1 MNTIEAWSKVSLS
14 IKNDSRISDA
24 SRRAY
29 IKTLVPLK
37 EENNILYLMAPS
49 LTNKKT
55 VEVKYYDIIREHI
68 QLVTGKDYIIKI
80 INNDKTQIEPPKLR
94 IVSKNSVI
102 SSYRFDNFIVGSSNQ
117 LAHAASYAVAKSP
130 GKDYNPL
137 FLYGGVGLGKT
148 HLMNAIAN
156 YILEKNPESKIAY
169 ITCENFVNELV
180 KALKENENEKFREK
194 YRKLDVLLIDDIQFI
209 TGKAG
214 TQEEFFHTFNSL
226 YNENKQIIIASDRP
240 PDEIKNLTIRLSS
253 RFTSGLMADINPP
266 DIETRIAI
274 LKQKSEEQ
282 NFHID
287 DDVIYYIAE
296 NVTSNVRELV
306 GALTKVKAYKLLI
319 NNPIDLTTAKEALS
333 YIKKDSEPADI
344 SIKKIQ
350 DCVCGVCGISI
361 DELTGKKRT
370 KPLSTYRQIAEYL
383 CRKYVKHITLVEI
396 AKQFGGQNHTSVK
409 TAVEKIHKI
418 LEENSNKEISELVS
432 TIEAKLNIQN
442 G

>member
-306 GALTKVKAYKLLI
+306 GALTKVKAYKQPDRPDNRKRGSFLYKKGLGARRHF
-319 NNPIDLTTAKEALS
+319 NQKNTGLRMRSMRNKHRRADRQ
-333 YIKKDSEPADI
+333 KKDKAPFHLQTDSRISLQKICKAYNTCGNSEA
-344 SIKKIQ
+344 
-350 DCVCGVCGISI
+350 V
-361 DELTGKKRT
+361 RRA
-370 KPLSTYRQIAEYL
+370 KPHL
-383 CRKYVKHITLVEI
+383 C
-396 AKQFGGQNHTSVK
+396 
-409 TAVEKIHKI
+409 
-418 LEENSNKEISELVS
+418 
-432 TIEAKLNIQN
+432 QN
-442 G
+442 GSRKNT